1 MATKR
6 AKKSDKIKITRALI
20 IDEPWIDYILDG
32 NRGVPKDW
40 EMRSTNTKLRGPIGL
55 IEKGTGKIVGVA
67 ELTDTK
73 GPLERDQMLS
83 ARPHHQI
90 PSDTIKSGDV
100 DKWNH
105 AWVLENTHRLRTPI
119 RYDHPPGAVIWV
131 KLGKREQDEL
141 SKALEDTSLSAKFN
155 HTATLVPG
163 ERKAAPARKRT
174 RRKKPALKK

>member
-1 MATKR
+1 MA
-6 AKKSDKIKITRALI
+6 KIRITRALI

-67 ELTDTK
+67 ELVDSQ
-73 GPLERDQMLS
+73 GPLERDEMLC

-90 PSDTIKSGDV
+90 PAESIKAGEV

-105 AWVLENTHRLRTPI
+105 AWKLDHAKRLRTPV

-131 KLGKREQDEL
+131 KLGEREQKELAEALNDTAL
-141 SKALEDTSLSAKFN
+141 SKKFN
-155 HTATLVPG
+155 LKATHVPG
-163 ERKAAPARKRT
+163 ERKATTTRKRT
-174 RRKKPALKK
+174 RKKTAAPKR

>member
-1 MATKR
+1 MA
-6 AKKSDKIKITRALI
+6 KIKITRALI

-67 ELTDTK
+67 ELVGTK
-73 GPLERDQMLS
+73 GPLEREDMLS

-90 PSDTIKSGDV
+90 PADSIKSGEV

-105 AWVLENTHRLRTPI
+105 AWVMEHARRLRTPV

-131 KLGKREQDEL
+131 KLGQREQDEL
-141 SKALEDTSLSAKFN
+141 AKALENTNLSKKFN
-155 HTATLVPG
+155 RTATYVPG
-163 ERKAAPARKRT
+163 ERKGERKKAAPKRRPAAKKKLT
-174 RRKKPALKK
+174 R